1 MRTCKSEV
9 KIKTSRRLEILDI
22 TEKVEK
28 FVSSSGI
35 SDGFVVIWEP
45 HTTAAVVVNEND
57 PELWQDILEKFTELV
72 PIKGDYRHNAKYRGI
87 AGEQNAHAHILNCL
101 SGPSISIP
109 LVKGRL
115 VLGTWQRI
123 LFIELDGPRSRK
135 VILQVVGE

>member
-1 MRTCKSEV
+1 MEEV
-9 KIKTSRRLEILDI
+9 RIRSSKRLEILDI
-22 TEKVEK
+22 TDKVEK
-28 FVSSSGI
+28 SVSGSGI

-45 HTTAAVVVNEND
+45 HTTATIAVNEND

-72 PIKGDYRHNAKYRGI
+72 PIKGNYRHNAKYRGI
-87 AGEQNAHAHILNCL
+87 ASEQNAHAHILNCL
-101 SGPSISIP
+101 SGSSISIP

-135 VILQVVGE
+135 VILQIVGE